1 MDVRLA
7 LRELTDAL
15 LPERCVVCERFGAAL
30 HEACVPTLAAADG
43 ARCARCW
50 APSSA
55 SPCDD
60 CLAVPPAFEA
70 LRAPYRFEG
79 AARRALLE
87 AKFRGV
93 TTLLPPLARVAAEA
107 VPGDWRPSLVTAVPL
122 HRARQRTRG
131 YNQAG
136 IAAEVV
142 AERLA
147 VPYRAEVL
155 RRTRATAPQA
165 TLGAA
170 RRASNVVAAFAASGV
185 AGERV
190 LVVDDITTTGAT
202 LDACARALLDA
213 GAEAVFALALAR
225 ED

>member
-7 LRELTDAL
+7 LRELADAL

-30 HEACVPTLAAADG
+30 HAECMPTLAAADG
-43 ARCARCW
+43 ERCGRCW
-50 APSSA
+50 APGSA
-55 SPCDD
+55 SPCAA
-60 CLAVPPAFEA
+60 CLAAPPAFEA

-93 TTLLPPLARVAAEA
+93 TTLLPPLARAAAEI
-107 VPGDWRPSLVTAVPL
+107 VPAAWRPSLVVPVPL

-136 IAAEVV
+136 IAAEAV
-142 AERLA
+142 AGRLG
-147 VPYRAEVL
+147 VPYRVEVL

-165 TLGAA
+165 TLDVA
-170 RRASNVVAAFAASGV
+170 RRASNVVAAFAASEV

-213 GAEAVFALALAR
+213 GAATVFALAVAR

>member
-15 LPERCVVCERFGAAL
+15 LPERCVVCERFGASL
-30 HEACVPTLAAADG
+30 HDDCLPTLAAADG
-43 ARCARCW
+43 ARCGRCW
-50 APSSA
+50 APSGA
-55 SPCDD
+55 SPCAA
-60 CLAVPPAFEA
+60 CLAAPPAFQA
-70 LRAPYRFEG
+70 LRAPYRFAG

-107 VPGDWRPSLVTAVPL
+107 VPPDWRLSLVVPVPL

-142 AERLA
+142 AGCLG
-147 VPYRAEVL
+147 VPYRGEAL

-165 TLGAA
+165 TLDAA
-170 RRASNVVAAFAASGV
+170 RRALNVVAAFAASGV
-185 AGERV
+185 VGERV

-213 GAEAVFALALAR
+213 GAGAVFALAAAR